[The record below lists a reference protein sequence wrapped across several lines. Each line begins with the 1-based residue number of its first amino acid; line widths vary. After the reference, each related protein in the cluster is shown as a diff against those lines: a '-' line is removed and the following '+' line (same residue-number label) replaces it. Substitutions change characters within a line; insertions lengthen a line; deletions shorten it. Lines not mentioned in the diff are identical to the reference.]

1 MLIKDDLPSGNWRI
15 GKITELM
22 TSFDNQVRAPK
33 IKLASKRIISRPL
46 CLIYPIE
53 CENETDRDD
62 EETDYR
68 KKLTQA
74 PDDNDGDKV
83 RLRPQQEAAQRG
95 IKQIRQQIN

>member
-1 MLIKDDLPSGNWRI
+1 MLIKDDLPRGNWRI

-22 TSFDNQVRAPK
+22 TSFDNQFRAAK

-53 CENETDRDD
+53 CTNETDRDN
-62 EETDYR
+62 EETDDK

-74 PDDNDGDKV
+74 TDDNGDTV
-83 RLRPQQEAAQRG
+83 RSQPKREAS
-95 IKQIRQQIN
+95 